1 MKTRGELIAQK
12 LRSGEELTALDWAYI
27 RRMFAMLGPL
37 MSQVAD
43 AFKLL
48 LTSAVDAIV
57 NLDKV
62 ISELEKEA
70 PSE

>member
-12 LRSGEELTALDWAYI
+12 LREGEELTDLDWVYI
-27 RRMFAMLGPL
+27 RRAFALLGPL
-37 MSQVAD
+37 MAQLAD
-43 AFKLL
+43 VFKQLL
-48 LTSAVDAIV
+48 ASAVDAIV